1 MSKKSIPQD
10 NTATL
15 EAVQLLVNVR
25 DGDTVYA
32 DLYLHRARELLASV
46 LSQAQY
52 SALKGIQGDIDT
64 AVKQMRVATASQDW
78 QQVAAHAA
86 RVDELR
92 RRAEENA
99 PLSAVGAAV
108 YDTHGVSIDPFSPG
122 LEFLP
127 GFDRDLAERRD
138 ALVADLKALA
148 TVDPPFGR
156 FYASRGAFFA
166 GLALASRRS
175 EAAPVSAMSS
185 AEIQQLAV
193 QAAQQ
198 GDTSQLRL
206 YAQELS
212 ARRARETASAGPR
225 SETPTAAA
233 GPAAY
238 HYPVDLSAPFSD
250 EVVQLARALG
260 LVAARA
266 EPPPQSAPLFDYAT
280 TAIWQETK
288 MSDTETTQEG
298 IVRAEAM
305 VDTSGFPSEMTGP
318 LKELVWALLQNRF
331 INSAGARYIPPF
343 SAEAVLIEDFPEH
356 QEAPPTG
363 ELLSALGLT
372 RRRALARLE
381 IEVALLQ
388 HGARVLRERLLLD
401 PTEFRLVCIPNDL
414 YIGIGQHRGW
424 GKQQLWTHFDGF
436 RVFRN
441 GRLGALVGGDV
452 RYGGLCDVVS
462 IDIGDERESVIVR
475 FAVIR
480 RARQVARWR

>member
-1 MSKKSIPQD
+1 MSRKAITED

-15 EAVQLLVNVR
+15 EAVRLLVNVR

-32 DLYLHRARELLASV
+32 DLYLQRARELLATV

-52 SALKGIQGDIDT
+52 NALKGIQGDIDT

-78 QQVAAHAA
+78 QQVAKHAA

-99 PLSAVGAAV
+99 PLSALGTAV

-148 TVDPPFGR
+148 TVDPAFGR
-156 FYASRGAFFA
+156 YYVSRGAFFA
-166 GLALASRRS
+166 GLALASRRRA
-175 EAAPVSAMSS
+175 AAPVSAMSS

-198 GDTSQLRL
+198 GDTGQLRL

-212 ARRARETASAGPR
+212 ARRATETASAGPR
-225 SETPTAAA
+225 SETPTAA

-238 HYPVDLSAPFSD
+238 HYAVDLSAPFSD
-250 EVVQLARALG
+250 KVVQRARALG

-266 EPPPQSAPLFDYAT
+266 EPPPQSAALFDY
-280 TAIWQETK
+280 TAARIWQATD
-288 MSDTETTQEG
+288 MSDTETMHEG

-305 VDTSGFPSEMTGP
+305 VDTSGFPPEMAGP

-331 INSAGARYIPPF
+331 INSGGARYIPPF
-343 SAEAVLIEDFPEH
+343 SAEAVLIEDFPED
-356 QEAPPTG
+356 QEAPATG
-363 ELLSALGLT
+363 ELLSALCLT

-381 IEVALLQ
+381 IQVALLQ
-388 HGARVLRERLLLD
+388 HGARVLQERLRLD
-401 PTEFRLVCIPNDL
+401 PTEFRLVCIPHDL
-414 YIGIGQHRGW
+414 YIGIGLLRGW

-436 RVFRN
+436 QVFRN

-452 RYGGLCDVVS
+452 RYGGLSDFVS
-462 IDIGDERESVIVR
+462 IDISDQRESVIAR

>member
-1 MSKKSIPQD
+1 MNKKSITQD

-52 SALKGIQGDIDT
+52 NALKGIQGDIDT

-92 RRAEENA
+92 RRGEENA
-99 PLSAVGAAV
+99 PLSALGAAV

-138 ALVADLKALA
+138 ALVANLKALA
-148 TVDPPFGR
+148 SVDPPFGR

-175 EAAPVSAMSS
+175 AAVPVSAMSS

-212 ARRARETASAGPR
+212 ARRAKEAASAGPKPD
-225 SETPTAAA
+225 TQTAAA
-233 GPAAY
+233 APAVY

-250 EVVQLARALG
+250 EVAQRARALG
-260 LVAARA
+260 FAVARA
-266 EPPPQSAPLFDYAT
+266 EPPPQAAPLFEFVT
-280 TAIWQETK
+280 TGIWQAK

-298 IVRAEAM
+298 IMRAEAM
-305 VDTSGFPSEMTGP
+305 VDTSGFPPDMSGP
-318 LKELVWALLQNRF
+318 LKDLVGALLQNPF
-331 INSAGARYIPPF
+331 INSGGARYLPPF
-343 SAEAVLIEDFPEH
+343 SA
-356 QEAPPTG
+356 
-363 ELLSALGLT
+363 
-372 RRRALARLE
+372 
-381 IEVALLQ
+381 
-388 HGARVLRERLLLD
+388 
-401 PTEFRLVCIPNDL
+401 
-414 YIGIGQHRGW
+414 
-424 GKQQLWTHFDGF
+424 
-436 RVFRN
+436 
-441 GRLGALVGGDV
+441 
-452 RYGGLCDVVS
+452 
-462 IDIGDERESVIVR
+462 
-475 FAVIR
+475 
-480 RARQVARWR
+480 RQC

>member
-1 MSKKSIPQD
+1 MSKKSITED
-10 NTATL
+10 NTGTRD
-15 EAVQLLVNVR
+15 AVQLLVNVR

-32 DLYLHRARELLASV
+32 DLYLHRARELLATV

-52 SALKGIQGDIDT
+52 NALKGIQGDIET
-64 AVKQMRVATASQDW
+64 AVKQMRVATASQEW

-92 RRAEENA
+92 RRAEESA
-99 PLSAVGAAV
+99 PLSALGAAV
-108 YDTHGVSIDPFSPG
+108 YDTHSVSIDPFSPG

-138 ALVADLKALA
+138 ALVANLKALA
-148 TVDPPFGR
+148 SADTPFGS
-156 FYASRGAFFA
+156 FYASRRAFFA
-166 GLALASRRS
+166 GLTLASRRS
-175 EAAPVSAMSS
+175 AAAPVSAMSS

-198 GDTSQLRL
+198 GDTGQLRL

-212 ARRARETASAGPR
+212 ARRAKEAAVAGPK
-225 SETPTAAA
+225 SDGPTAAA

-250 EVVQLARALG
+250 EVVQRARALG
-260 LVAARA
+260 LAAARA
-266 EPPPQSAPLFDYAT
+266 EPPPQSGPLFDYAT
-280 TAIWQETK
+280 TGIWQATNVSE
-288 MSDTETTQEG
+288 SETTQEG

-305 VDTSGFPSEMTGP
+305 VDTSGFPSDMTGP

-331 INSAGARYIPPF
+331 INSGGARHIPPF
-343 SAEAVLIEDFPEH
+343 SAEAVLIEDFPED
-356 QEAPPTG
+356 QEAPATG

-372 RRRALARLE
+372 RRRALARQ
-381 IEVALLQ
+381 EVEGALLQ

-401 PTEFRLVCIPNDL
+401 PTEFRLVCIPHDI

-436 RVFRN
+436 RVFKN

-462 IDIGDERESVIVR
+462 IDISDQREKVIAR